1 MHTTTDNRTPPQP
14 ALTRVLIRS
23 REYRNPRAWA
33 RARIVLGTW
42 NLVLGGLLVALGY
55 GRDASFCYWLAAI
68 PLVGA
73 ALIFWTAN
81 RLQHSVQS

>member
-1 MHTTTDNRTPPQP
+1 MHTTTDNLSPPQP
-14 ALTRVLIRS
+14 ALMRFLVGS
-23 REYRNPRAWA
+23 WEYRHPRSWA

-42 NLVLGGLLVALGY
+42 NLVLGVLLVALGDW
-55 GRDASFCYWLAAI
+55 RDASFCYWLGAI

-73 ALIFWTAN
+73 ALIFWTAS